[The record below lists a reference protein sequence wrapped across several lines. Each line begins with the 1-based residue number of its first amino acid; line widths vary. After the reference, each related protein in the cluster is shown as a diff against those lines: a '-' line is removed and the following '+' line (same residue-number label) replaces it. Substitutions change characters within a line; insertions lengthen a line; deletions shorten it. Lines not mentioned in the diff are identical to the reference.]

1 MIAERL
7 TGVDQEV
14 GVIQKHAD
22 VVVLPGVTVECQ
34 GVEEQ
39 QAAELQGVEEQ
50 QVAEL
55 LELIGVRV
63 PAQHPELVMR
73 H

>member
-1 MIAERL
+1 MMLGSLIAECL
-7 TGVDQEV
+7 TAVDQEV
-14 GVIQKHAD
+14 DVIQKHAD

-34 GVEEQ
+34 GVEGQ
-39 QAAELQGVEEQ
+39 QAAEL
-50 QVAEL
+50 L
-55 LELIGVRV
+55 GVRV